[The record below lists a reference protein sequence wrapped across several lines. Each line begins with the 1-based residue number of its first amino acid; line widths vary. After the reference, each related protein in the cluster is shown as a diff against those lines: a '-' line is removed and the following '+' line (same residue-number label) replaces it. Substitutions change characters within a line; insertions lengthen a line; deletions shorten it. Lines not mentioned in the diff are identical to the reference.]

1 MSAPRPTCL
10 PLGASIHC
18 CVAYRTYRRSR
29 GRLLRG
35 CAAQSSS
42 GRWLVAYVFFA
53 PQQCPPDS
61 RPALF
66 VHSSCRVSQNIASG
80 RDFIDALSAE
90 VAELE
95 AEIAEAAEATDLET
109 ARQEVHTFVTR
120 HAIPT
125 QIVSDILTLTGNT
138 ASIMLPS
145 MVWISPRRQQA
156 HFKRIQ

>member
-1 MSAPRPTCL
+1 MVGSLRFFSPHGSAPPTAGL
-10 PLGASIHC
+10 H
-18 CVAYRTYRRSR
+18 Y
-29 GRLLRG
+29 
-35 CAAQSSS
+35 
-42 GRWLVAYVFFA
+42 
-53 PQQCPPDS
+53 
-61 RPALF
+61 LF

-120 HAIPT
+120 HAKYSYA